1 MTGPKLTGLPT
12 TPSNAALPQAA
23 AKTAGPP
30 APGNPDRPS
39 EGEAFGRLLADL
51 DQPVAGAA
59 LRGKP
64 LPDPPVSKV
73 ADAAQASSQ
82 PMIVR
87 DAARNGMGLDAPS
100 LDVDDKPAANLT
112 PLQKALKLL
121 ASRKG
126 PQEVSSPHPAAA
138 AEALPSLEIAGQPIN
153 AVPRG
158 TEHAERPAGQPAAFG
173 PIEPWALPGN
183 SFSDAPHA
191 LSASPELGTPA
202 RTRLNVDNIADNKV
216 ETVMVSSVR
225 QETHLP
231 PTAPLFT
238 QLADAVAAH
247 AKAASPA
254 AAITPPTTP
263 QPITPV
269 AKTLTLQLQP
279 GDLGAVDIRLRLVGD
294 ALSLQLTVGKPATLH
309 SVARE
314 SDRLVEALGQSGYA
328 VDSLVI
334 RQANPT
340 STADQPQGRNEPD
353 GRAGSSSNQD
363 QQNGSSASSG
373 GSSNPG
379 SRQGGRR
386 PGQPQPSLRS
396 GIFRGTGRYL

>member
-51 DQPVAGAA
+51 DQPVPGAA

-87 DAARNGMGLDAPS
+87 DAARNGTGLDAPS

-153 AVPRG
+153 AVASRHG
-158 TEHAERPAGQPAAFG
+158 ACRTTRRTTGRV
-173 PIEPWALPGN
+173 WA
-183 SFSDAPHA
+183 DRA
-191 LSASPELGTPA
+191 LGASRKLFQRRTARVKRFA
-202 RTRLNVDNIADNKV
+202 RTRNSGPDEA
-216 ETVMVSSVR
+216 ECR
-225 QETHLP
+225 Q
-231 PTAPLFT
+231 
-238 QLADAVAAH
+238 
-247 AKAASPA
+247 
-254 AAITPPTTP
+254 
-263 QPITPV
+263 
-269 AKTLTLQLQP
+269 
-279 GDLGAVDIRLRLVGD
+279 
-294 ALSLQLTVGKPATLH
+294 
-309 SVARE
+309 
-314 SDRLVEALGQSGYA
+314 Y
-328 VDSLVI
+328 
-334 RQANPT
+334 
-340 STADQPQGRNEPD
+340 
-353 GRAGSSSNQD
+353 
-363 QQNGSSASSG
+363 
-373 GSSNPG
+373 
-379 SRQGGRR
+379 SRQ
-386 PGQPQPSLRS
+386 
-396 GIFRGTGRYL
+396 